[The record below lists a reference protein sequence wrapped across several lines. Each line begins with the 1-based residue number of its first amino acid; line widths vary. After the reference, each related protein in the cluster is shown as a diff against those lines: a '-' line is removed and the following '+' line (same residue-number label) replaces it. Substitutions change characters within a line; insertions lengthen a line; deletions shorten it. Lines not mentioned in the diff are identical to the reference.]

1 MKDYI
6 FRFFIVTSILII
18 IISLVSIFMYWDIL
32 ALPDHALLN
41 YMDRDREYWDLYLNS
56 STSDKDMTS
65 KAYKL
70 KLILGSVLA
79 LESLYL
85 LFSEKYKDF
94 ISKKEDRIIRYV
106 ALSLFLI
113 QKYITYRH
121 IYYYRLSMIYFSIII
136 WALAILAYSILIS
149 RRINEYLY
157 KSGVN
162 IYKNSL

>member
-18 IISLVSIFMYWDIL
+18 IISLVCIFMYWDIL

-41 YMDRDREYWDLYLNS
+41 YMDRGEEYWELYLNS
-56 STSDKDMTS
+56 NTSDKEMIS

-85 LFSEKYKDF
+85 ALNETYKDF

-121 IYYYRLSMIYFSIII
+121 IYYYRLSMMYFSIII
-136 WALAILAYSILIS
+136 WASAILAYSILIS

-157 KSGVN
+157 KSGAN
-162 IYKNSL
+162 IYKN